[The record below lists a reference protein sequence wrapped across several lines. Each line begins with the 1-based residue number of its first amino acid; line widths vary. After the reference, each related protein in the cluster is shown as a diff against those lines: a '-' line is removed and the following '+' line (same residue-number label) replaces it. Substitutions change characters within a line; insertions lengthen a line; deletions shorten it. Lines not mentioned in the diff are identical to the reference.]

1 VFQKEQRVADPAGT
15 TVFNQL
21 RLKIQAVRVVDA
33 AKAAD
38 GKRTSGVISAETRI
52 RK

>member
-1 VFQKEQRVADPAGT
+1 VLEKEQRIANPARAALLY
-15 TVFNQL
+15 QL
-21 RLKIQAVRVVDA
+21 FLKFEAVRVVDA
-33 AKAAD
+33 AKAPD